1 MNINIFSVRD
11 CIDSFEIVKILERK
25 GVKANVFSIVKTNKK
40 TLPNFKLKYDF
51 IVLTSSKAVK
61 CFLQYLRLYKKRF
74 KKIPKTFVVGPET
87 AKTLKKNG
95 FIDFYQASG
104 NSKSLLN
111 LILSNTKIYSKGLW
125 LCGRHRNSY
134 IKDYLLKHKRFLKNR
149 VVYEM
154 YQKDFISEHLL
165 TKLKNKEEN
174 YFLVNSSRNVS
185 LLTMLLKKY
194 YIFDKIKKNSIV
206 VTMSKN
212 IYNKSL
218 EKGWGKNQLIPE
230 TLREKYLDKF
240 IHSLNLKE
248 NSNG

>member
-1 MNINIFSVRD
+1 MLIS
-11 CIDSFEIVKILERK
+11 
-25 GVKANVFSIVKTNKK
+25 
-40 TLPNFKLKYDF
+40 PNFKLKYDF

-87 AKTLKKNG
+87 AKTLKKNS

-149 VVYEM
+149 VVYETGFPDSFEKEKFQQELQN
-154 YQKDFISEHLL
+154 QK
-165 TKLKNKEEN
+165 TQN
-174 YFLVNSSRNVS
+174 RN
-185 LLTMLLKKY
+185 
-194 YIFDKIKKNSIV
+194 
-206 VTMSKN
+206 
-212 IYNKSL
+212 
-218 EKGWGKNQLIPE
+218 
-230 TLREKYLDKF
+230 
-240 IHSLNLKE
+240 LNLWPPQWAK
-248 NSNG
+248 NRKIT